1 MTIALGRSGFCVWA
15 VALATVAAAA
25 SSLFLTLPV
34 GAEGW
39 SDKIKHVTEKVK
51 QTKQALIETKQSL
64 IDAKHKV
71 IQDDLNEVFEAR
83 QKAKELAR
91 AGEYHAARVALE
103 PAVTSRL
110 LHKHDP
116 AIVEGYKELASYY
129 QLEAEAEKKKH
140 PSLVPAVVLESV
152 TYILGALFAVCWA
165 PVLLVFCVD
174 AIGMMF
180 GDSNHATFSDAM
192 VKVISMHPVGNA
204 VLVTGA
210 VFALGA
216 FISYKLYEPLKP
228 IQTLE
233 LRAEQLRQEAARI

>member
-1 MTIALGRSGFCVWA
+1 VTIALGRSSFCVWA
-15 VALATVAAAA
+15 VALATVVAAA
-25 SSLFLTLPV
+25 SGLFFTRTA

-51 QTKQALIETKQSL
+51 QTKQALIDTEQSL
-64 IDAKHKV
+64 IDAKNKIV
-71 IQDDLNEVFEAR
+71 QDDLNEVLEAR
-83 QKAKELAR
+83 QKATELVR
-91 AGEYHAARVALE
+91 AGDCHAARLVLE
-103 PAVTSRL
+103 PPLTRRL

-116 AIVEGYKELASYY
+116 AIVDGYKELASYY

-152 TYILGALFAVCWA
+152 TYILGALFFVCWA

-174 AIGMMF
+174 AVGMIF

-192 VKVISMHPVGNA
+192 VKVISMHPVGDA
-204 VLVTGA
+204 ILVTGA

-216 FISYKLYEPLKP
+216 FISYKLYEPTKP
-228 IQTLE
+228 IQALE